1 MNIRDALDQVDALK
15 PNQYDEQ
22 QKIYW
27 LSQVDQRIYNDVVL
41 RHEMDESMPAT
52 FGGYPPDV
60 DQDTRLLA
68 GAPFDALYRWWLEA
82 MIDLGN
88 GELGKYQ
95 NSMLLFN
102 SAWNDFAKDYRRK
115 HMPLGQQ
122 KIGFTAGGRKPC
134 GATGDA
140 MDRLTQATQD
150 ANKAA
155 FSAQLIAQT
164 LREKL
169 DSGELK
175 GEKGDTGPA
184 GATGPAGPQGP
195 KGDPGESGGGSVT
208 AESIAAAL
216 GYTPASGTTFQL
228 IEEVTLQE
236 DTTSFIRSQKPDGT
250 AYNLKSIII
259 EIDASNVSSRASVW
273 AWVRLNSTK
282 PYDEWRYI
290 ANGEIFSASN
300 AASYFVW
307 RSTSDGSIDTW
318 FAAAE
323 NNEVTGKTS
332 LSETRFI
339 PSNVLRM
346 DVQIIDFMLYTTDGV
361 IPAGTKISIYGVT
374 RDA

>member
-15 PNQYDEQ
+15 PNQFDEQ

-41 RHEMDESMPAT
+41 RHERDESMPAT

-155 FSAQLIAQT
+155 FQAQTIAQAAKEAANAAEAAAAT
-164 LREKL
+164 VADATAAAENAAKAADQAAQDAETAARTAQAASGAAQKATEAATNVAETVQSKL
-169 DSGELK
+169 DSGAFK
-175 GEKGDTGPA
+175 GEKGD
-184 GATGPAGPQGP
+184 
-195 KGDPGESGGGSVT
+195 PG
-208 AESIAAAL
+208 
-216 GYTPASGTTFQL
+216 
-228 IEEVTLQE
+228 
-236 DTTSFIRSQKPDGT
+236 KDGVQI
-250 AYNLKSIII
+250 N
-259 EIDASNVSSRASVW
+259 D
-273 AWVRLNSTK
+273 
-282 PYDEWRYI
+282 
-290 ANGEIFSASN
+290 
-300 AASYFVW
+300 
-307 RSTSDGSIDTW
+307 
-318 FAAAE
+318 AAE
-323 NNEVTGKTS
+323 NATETWSSAKTS
-332 LSETRFI
+332 AYVAASISSLGLS
-339 PSNVLRM
+339 
-346 DVQIIDFMLYTTDGV
+346 VQDGKLCV
-361 IPAGTKISIYGVT
+361 RVERK
-374 RDA
+374 